1 MGTLE
6 VETATL
12 EAAVVATLEEETA
25 DIPEAVTEVDIP
37 EGAMAGT
44 LEAAEVVTLEEAE
57 VVTLAVAEVV
67 TLEVAEAGMAATL
80 EVGTATPEAAV
91 ATQEAEVV
99 RATLATVVTNIN
111 REESSPR
118 AAVFDRVSPAI
129 ETRKSRH
136 PPPSNSSRIC
146 FRINDDRTKRGRIE
160 GGFRADQRPSNPPPS
175 RPPAVQQAPRK
186 SAKVKSL
193 NSLNAGEDRPL
204 PLPPFRKT
212 ISIPCIDDAA

>member
-80 EVGTATPEAAV
+80 EVGT

-175 RPPAVQQAPRK
+175 RPPAAQQAPRK

-204 PLPPFRKT
+204 HLPPFRKT

>member
-12 EAAVVATLEEETA
+12 EAAVVATLEETA

-80 EVGTATPEAAV
+80 EVGT

-175 RPPAVQQAPRK
+175 RPPAAQQAPRK

-204 PLPPFRKT
+204 HLPPFRKT